1 MNEETYSSLKVLIGV
16 TVMKNIS
23 IEELKEKAIEM
34 RKTAI
39 TMIHKAQSGH
49 PGGSLSAADL
59 MTALYFKEMNIDPNN
74 PTWEDR
80 DRFVLSKGHVCP
92 IQYSALA
99 LLGYVPYETIY
110 TLREYGSP
118 FQGHPDMKKCP
129 GIDISTGSLGQGL
142 SCGVGMAIAGKR
154 DKKDYRVFSLVGD
167 GECQE
172 GQIWEAAQTAVKYQ
186 LDNLV
191 VFVDNNRLQIDGFCD
206 EVMPVLDLEKKFEA
220 FGFETKRID
229 GHSMEAIVE
238 TLDEIRELKN
248 GKPKCIVLDTV
259 KGKGVSYME
268 DIAEWHGVAPNDEEY
283 KQAIEEIAGG
293 LK

>member
-1 MNEETYSSLKVLIGV
+1 MTALN
-16 TVMKNIS
+16 

-34 RKTAI
+34 RKTVV
-39 TMIHKAQSGH
+39 TMVHKAQSGH

-74 PTWEDR
+74 PDWEDR

-92 IQYSALA
+92 ILYSALA
-99 LLGYVPYETIY
+99 LRGYVPYEKVY
-110 TLREYGSP
+110 ALREYGSP

-129 GIDISTGSLGQGL
+129 GVDISTGSLGQGL
-142 SCGVGMAIAGKR
+142 STAVGMALAGKR
-154 DKKDYRVFSLVGD
+154 DKENYRVFSLLGD

-172 GQIWEAAQTAVKYQ
+172 GQIWEAVQSAVKYQ

-191 VFVDNNRLQIDGFCD
+191 VFVDFNNLQIDGTCD
-206 EVMPVLDLEKKFEA
+206 EIMPLQDIEKKFET

-229 GHSMEAIVE
+229 GHSMEKVVE
-238 TLDEIRELKN
+238 MLDEIRDVKN
-248 GKPKCIVLDTV
+248 GKPKCVVLDTV
-259 KGKGVSYME
+259 KGRGVSYME
-268 DIAEWHGVAPNDEEY
+268 NVVDWHGAAPNDEQLE
-283 KQAIEEIAGG
+283 KAIVDIEGG

>member
-1 MNEETYSSLKVLIGV
+1 
-16 TVMKNIS
+16 MKSIS
-23 IEELKEKAIEM
+23 VEELKQKAIEM
-34 RKTAI
+34 RKTTV

-59 MTALYFKEMNIDPNN
+59 MTALYFKEMNVDPGN
-74 PTWEDR
+74 PNWEDR

-99 LLGYVPYETIY
+99 LRGFVPFETIY

-142 SCGVGMAIAGKR
+142 SCAVGMAIAGKR
-154 DKKDYRVFSLVGD
+154 DEKEYRVFSLLGD

-172 GQIWEAAQTAVKYQ
+172 GQIWEAAQTAVKYR

-191 VFVDNNRLQIDGFCD
+191 VFVDNNRLQIDGTTD
-206 EVMPVLDLEKKFEA
+206 EVMPLQDIEKKFQA

-229 GHSMEAIVE
+229 GHSMEEIVK
-238 TLDEIRELKN
+238 TLDEVRESKN
-248 GKPKCIVLDTV
+248 NLPKCIVLDTV

-268 DIAEWHGVAPNDEEY
+268 NVADWHGVAPNDQELEL
-283 KQAIEEIAGG
+283 ALAEIAGG

>member
-1 MNEETYSSLKVLIGV
+1 
-16 TVMKNIS
+16 MKNIS

-34 RKTAI
+34 RKTAL
-39 TMIHKAQSGH
+39 TMIHNAQSGH

-59 MTALYFKEMNIDPNN
+59 MTALYFKEMNIDPKN

-99 LLGYVPYETIY
+99 LLGYVPYETVY

-154 DKKDYRVFSLVGD
+154 DKKNYRVFSLLGD

-172 GQIWEAAQTAVKYQ
+172 GQIWEAAQTAVKYK
-186 LDNLV
+186 LDNLI
-191 VFVDNNRLQIDGFCD
+191 VFVDHNRLQIDGFTD

-229 GHSMEAIVE
+229 GHSMEEIVE

-248 GKPKCIVLDTV
+248 GKPKCIILDTV

-268 DIAEWHGVAPNDEEY
+268 DVADWHGIAPNDEEY